1 MTEAEKFPDESDRA
15 SAIEAAWNDAA
26 IENARYHQPMNP
38 CLGQKVCITC
48 GEQNDRPS
56 RTHGWDTC
64 IDCREN
70 PGWHLVEDGV

>member
-15 SAIEAAWNDAA
+15 SAIEAALNDAA

-48 GEQNDRPS
+48 GEPNDSQS
-56 RTHGWDTC
+56 RARGWDVC
-64 IDCREN
+64 IDCRVT
-70 PGWHLVEDGV
+70 PGWWIAEDVV